1 MKELTAEG
9 AEPHVG
15 NPWELLIGLK
25 DCYQTVSTVGSGS
38 WPDPPSVLNNPF
50 SESTPYRG
58 HSYFAKYG
66 DISTL
71 R

>member
-9 AEPHVG
+9 TEPHVG

-25 DCYQTVSTVGSGS
+25 DYYQTVSTAGSGS

-50 SESTPYRG
+50 SESTP
-58 HSYFAKYG
+58 HW
-66 DISTL
+66 STSL
-71 R
+71 YKAIESAS